1 MGACGYR
8 VGGMPLPLI
17 LKTKRLSSRCSK
29 LLQNCVNAQHSL
41 TLYYLFRERLI
52 LAEKV
57 LWLLVL
63 LAIRIDSLHII
74 SPVYFCHAGFHLTM
88 LYCVRF
94 STYKSRL
101 YTKAQGLCV
110 KEKRQG
116 GPFSTLSFSAGLCI
130 PKDGPLLC
138 LGMLPKSE
146 KISLKAVELQKH
158 FLPTPY
164 CKLSFGIN
172 GSS

>member
-41 TLYYLFRERLI
+41 TLYYLFRERLV

-63 LAIRIDSLHII
+63 LAIT
-74 SPVYFCHAGFHLTM
+74 Y
-88 LYCVRF
+88 RF
-94 STYKSRL
+94 PPYHFSCLLLSCRFPSHYAVLCKVLNLQKQVVYKSL
-101 YTKAQGLCV
+101 
-110 KEKRQG
+110 
-116 GPFSTLSFSAGLCI
+116 
-130 PKDGPLLC
+130 GPLCKGKEVGWTL
-138 LGMLPKSE
+138 LNP
-146 KISLKAVELQKH
+146 
-158 FLPTPY
+158 FLFRRA
-164 CKLSFGIN
+164 LHS
-172 GSS
+172 